1 MLHGVLCLGSGEHF
15 TKVDTLRAEVAN
27 KTGVPVGSID
37 ISVRAGDCCCRH
49 AGCAIHRA

>member
-37 ISVRAGDCCCRH
+37 ISVRAGD
-49 AGCAIHRA
+49 